1 MTDTRPNKNIPSIVS
16 PSKEPVDDEPALG
29 GSGAPAPAPAPAADE
44 LLPPRQGISYL
55 PHQEEGVRW
64 MLERE
69 NEDAT
74 ICRGGILA
82 DDMGLGKTFQTI
94 GLIKNGIGPEGS
106 GAEGVPTLIVCPP
119 ALMAGWLEELR
130 ACGFFVSVL
139 KSVTMWVGETE
150 KPAGAG
156 PTVWLTTYPKA
167 DAYRKCRLAGRA
179 GEDKYFWDRVV
190 LDEGHAIRNGKAC
203 SRWWAAL
210 AFAKY
215 AERRWILSATP
226 VQNGVRDWENLCMFL
241 HCRGV
246 RKGNYAEV
254 GEAIMLR
261 RTMAELRSVISEL
274 PPPPRF
280 ITHDLNIPVGG
291 REERLFRALCD
302 QLQSAVDSR
311 AVSALIKLELYMRIQ
326 QFLVHPQIYIEAMRT
341 KFKGAYPRPDWTD
354 TATKWEAAMEQ
365 LEIAVRDRVPT
376 IIFCN
381 FRTEMDKVQA
391 AAVAMGARVWSVR
404 GGMSA
409 ETIGDAVSKAREVAE
424 AGVDPVVFVC
434 QIVSG
439 GVGLNLQFCRRILF
453 LSQHWNPAVVHQA
466 VGRAVRIRQK
476 AVVDVHMFRIVDD
489 VMDNLDRRMVQIH
502 LCKIAAAKEVCLS
515 LYEGYAPLREEA
527 FGSCEDLA
535 PVGAS
540 EADPSSDS
548 DTDDD
553 DPSGV

>member
-1 MTDTRPNKNIPSIVS
+1 M
-16 PSKEPVDDEPALG
+16 LG
-29 GSGAPAPAPAPAADE
+29 
-44 LLPPRQGISYL
+44 R
-55 PHQEEGVRW
+55 
-64 MLERE
+64 
-69 NEDAT
+69 EDAGAA

-94 GLIKNGIGPEGS
+94 GLIKNTVG
-106 GAEGVPTLIVCPP
+106 GADGVRTLIICPP

-130 ACGFFVSVL
+130 ACGFFVSFL
-139 KSVTMWVGETE
+139 KSVTKWLGDAE

-167 DAYRKCRLAGRA
+167 DSYRKCRLGSLR
-179 GEDKYFWDRVV
+179 GEAKYFWDRIV

-246 RKGNYAEV
+246 KRGNYMEV
-254 GEAIMLR
+254 GAAIMLR
-261 RTMAELRSVISEL
+261 RTMAELRGVIAEL

-280 ITHDLNIPVGG
+280 ITHDLSIPEGG
-291 REERLFRALCD
+291 QEERLFRALCD
-302 QLQSAVDSR
+302 QLQSAVESK
-311 AVSALIKLELYMRIQ
+311 AMSALIKLELYMRIQ
-326 QFLVHPQIYIEAMRT
+326 QFLVHPQIYIEAMRN
-341 KFKGAYPRPDWTD
+341 KFKGAYPRPDWAGKVGKNGNMEPA
-354 TATKWEAAMEQ
+354 TATKWSAAMEQ
-365 LEIAVRDRVPT
+365 LEISVKDKVPT
-376 IIFCN
+376 IVFCN
-381 FRTEMDKVQA
+381 FRTEMDKVA
-391 AAVAMGARVWSVR
+391 AAAIEMGAKVWSVR
-404 GGMSA
+404 GGMST
-409 ETIGDAVSKAREVAE
+409 EAVGQAVNEARAAAE
-424 AGVDPVVFVC
+424 ATGEKEERESVVFVC

-439 GVGLNLQFCRRILF
+439 GVGLNLQFCQRILF

-476 AVVDVHMFRIVDD
+476 AVVDVHMFRVVDD

-502 LCKIAAAKEVCLS
+502 LRKIAAAKEVCLS

-527 FGSCEDLA
+527 FGVPLEEGTITDHTVGGFPVSRTETEIPSKEAAAEEEDEED
-535 PVGAS
+535 PVS
-540 EADPSSDS
+540 P
-548 DTDDD
+548 
-553 DPSGV
+553 V